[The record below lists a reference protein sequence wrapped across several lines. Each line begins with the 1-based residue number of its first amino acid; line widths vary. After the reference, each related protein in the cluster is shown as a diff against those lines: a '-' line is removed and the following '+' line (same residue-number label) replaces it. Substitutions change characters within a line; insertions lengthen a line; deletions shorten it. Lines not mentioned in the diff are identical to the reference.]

1 MLEKKKMAQF
11 WEGGLYFARQSYP
24 QPTLISKNGGVYEAH
39 DRTRCHFTFTCAAPS
54 FTCCF
59 LYIFYILN
67 ISFSQGFLL
76 NLKKKLRR
84 DNKSKAHQHAHFFFL
99 LFLL

>member
-54 FTCCF
+54 FTRPSYVRF
-59 LYIFYILN
+59 PTDLFFPALFS
-67 ISFSQGFLL
+67 SFS
-76 NLKKKLRR
+76 
-84 DNKSKAHQHAHFFFL
+84 FFL
-99 LFLL
+99 LDTNNSTRERMKLQ